1 MIAGYAENSLLIFEP
16 GIKGHHLSW
25 LRYITEDFLSAGCG
39 LTVAADLRPQS
50 QELVLARLSEFKKD
64 ITLISA
70 FDNAGKWRRGSKIN
84 AVADCLEQSG
94 ASEVFMN
101 NFDEIASDCLRRAA
115 IGIYPPK
122 ALQGRLSGVYFRP
135 GFLENPYLPPG
146 NFIKHIGFQ
155 KLCRNRWLNHI
166 FLMDEYLFAS
176 VEKRY
181 SPAVFHFLP
190 DPWDGDFSIS
200 QENARKQ
207 LNIPS
212 DKFVF
217 LNYGVGDK
225 RKGLH
230 LAIEAMQTMSPP
242 SFLLCA
248 GQLRADRKI
257 LSTLELLETQ
267 GKAKVINRYVSDDEA
282 DLCFCACNVV
292 LLPYIQHFGSSGV
305 LSRAAAAGKP
315 VIVSDE
321 GLLAR
326 RVREHKLGL
335 LFPSGH
341 AQALKTGMKD
351 IFQSDMR
358 QFQQAALHY
367 AQLCSRQA
375 FRTALLSALT

>member
-1 MIAGYAENSLLIFEP
+1 MIVGYAKNSLLIFEP

-25 LRYITEDFLSAGCG
+25 LRYITQDFLSAGFR
-39 LTVAADLRPQS
+39 LTLAADLRPQS
-50 QELVLARLSEFKKD
+50 QELVSAQLSEFKKD
-64 ITLISA
+64 IALISA
-70 FDNAGKWRRGSKIN
+70 FDNAGKWRGGSRLN
-84 AVADCLEQSG
+84 AIADCLEQSG
-94 ASEVFMN
+94 AAEVFMN
-101 NFDEIASDCLRRAA
+101 NFDEIASACLRRAA

-135 GFLENPYLPPG
+135 RFLENPYLPPG

-155 KLCRNRWLNHI
+155 KLCRHGWLNHI

-176 VEKRY
+176 VEKKF

-200 QENARKQ
+200 QEDARKQ

-230 LAIEAMQTMSPP
+230 LAIEAMQNISSP

-248 GQLRADRKI
+248 GQLRADQKI
-257 LSTLELLETQ
+257 LSKLEMLEAQ
-267 GKAKVINRYVSDDEA
+267 GKAKVINRYVSDNEA
-282 DLCFCACNVV
+282 DLCFCACDVV
-292 LLPYIQHFGSSGV
+292 LLPYIEHFGSSGV

-321 GLLAR
+321 ALLGK

-335 LFPSGH
+335 LFPSGD

-351 IFQSDMR
+351 IFQSDMA